1 MTKLLGALAVIG
13 TMCAPVHAASVR
25 QVPAATENLQ
35 SNDGLDYIGR
45 DPDPNVQFELERDPP
60 ADRQ

>member
-1 MTKLLGALAVIG
+1 
-13 TMCAPVHAASVR
+13 MCAPVHAASVR